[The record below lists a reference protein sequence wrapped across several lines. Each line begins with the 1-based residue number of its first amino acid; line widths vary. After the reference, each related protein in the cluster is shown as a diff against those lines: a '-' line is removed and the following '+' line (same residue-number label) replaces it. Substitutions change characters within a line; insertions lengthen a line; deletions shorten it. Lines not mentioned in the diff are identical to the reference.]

1 MLHVR
6 VLGVVAVAV
15 VCALASTVPA
25 LADPPIPTPI
35 SPEATYAAGQVC
47 PFPVRV
53 TPGDASHS
61 RLHIQRSGEFI
72 VTGYFSQT
80 VTNLSTGRSLRIKSS
95 GPLRI
100 VFHDDGTSTWTSH
113 GSFLWT
119 FFAEDAGGPGLFI
132 FTGRSVLETNAEG
145 FATSVS
151 GVARVTRVC
160 DELA

>member
-1 MLHVR
+1 MLRVR
-6 VLGVVAVAV
+6 VSAIVVVAGLCGLVSQAS
-15 VCALASTVPA
+15 ALAN
-25 LADPPIPTPI
+25 PPIPTPV
-35 SPEATYAAGQVC
+35 SGEATYAAGEVC
-47 PFPVRV
+47 PFPLRV

-61 RLHIQRSGEFI
+61 RLHIQRNGDFI

-80 VTNLSTGRSLRIKSS
+80 ATNLITGRSLRIKTS

-100 VFHDDGTSTWTSH
+100 VFHADGTSTWISH

-119 FFAEDAGGPGLFI
+119 FFAEDAGGPGLFV

-151 GVARVTRVC
+151 GVAHETRVC